1 MGKVVRR
8 QFNLCTRRC
17 CFFLLPE
24 QDVSRNFNFLHGFI
38 ARFVA
43 ADWLSFA
50 DVAFFFSYIFFRAPH
65 RWRREGG
72 GLIH

>member
-1 MGKVVRR
+1 MSKVVRR

-17 CFFLLPE
+17 CFFSLPV
-24 QDVSRNFNFLHGFI
+24 QGVNRNFNFLHGFI

-43 ADWLSFA
+43 AGVFSLA
-50 DVAFFFSYIFFRAPH
+50 AVVFFFSYIAFSASH
-65 RWRREGG
+65 RWRREDG